1 MGTILFNGDSF
12 TYGDELDDTMVGSP
26 RMHTY
31 AHKLSN
37 QLQARYVN
45 LAQNGSSNQKIYR
58 TTTDF
63 LQKTD
68 RPISLVVITW
78 TNFGR
83 FELCENFSLEGD
95 QEIDIGR
102 ESDMNQ
108 IIVSHAMDRFKY
120 SNRDSTADKER
131 QRILKEYCE
140 NVWTMQTAVIHQ
152 VSYMNNIQFLCDQMG
167 IGVIQSVIHPHV
179 WQNVLHL
186 MKQKG
191 WHQFKANVTTG
202 LKRLRPECKVGL
214 GGDYDTIYTMSDRR
228 GTIKPRGHACEESHS
243 EFAEQLYNIIRE
255 HNVSN

>member
-12 TYGDELDDTMVGSP
+12 TYGDELDDSLIGAP

-45 LAQNGSSNQKIYR
+45 LAQNGASNQKIYR
-58 TTTDF
+58 TTNDF
-63 LQKTD
+63 LQQTS

-95 QEIDIGR
+95 EEIDIGR

-108 IIVSHAMDRFKY
+108 IIVSHAMDRFVY
-120 SNRDSTADKER
+120 TNRDSTADKER

-140 NVWTMQTAVIHQ
+140 KVWTMQTSVIHLL
-152 VSYMNNIQFLCDQMG
+152 SYMNNIQFLCDQMG

-179 WQNVLHL
+179 WNNVLHL
-186 MKQKG
+186 YKQKG
-191 WHQFKANVTTG
+191 WDAYKESVTEG
-202 LKRLRPECKVGL
+202 LRRLRPECKVGL
-214 GGDYDTIYTMSDRR
+214 GGNYDTIYSISEKM
-228 GTIKPRGHACEESHS
+228 GTVKPCGHACEKSHS
-243 EFAEQLYNIIRE
+243 IFAEQLYNIIQE

>member
-1 MGTILFNGDSF
+1 MGTTLFNGDSF
-12 TYGDELDDTMVGSP
+12 TYGDELDASLIGAP

-58 TTTDF
+58 TTNDF
-63 LQKTD
+63 LQTTE

-83 FELCENFSLEGD
+83 FELCEDFELEGD
-95 QEIDIGR
+95 KQIEMGR

-108 IIVSHAMDRFKY
+108 IIVSHRAHDFKY
-120 SNRDSTADKER
+120 TNKDSTADKTR
-131 QRILKEYCE
+131 QRILKQYCE
-140 NVWTMQTAVIHQ
+140 KVWTMQTAVLHQ

-167 IGVIQSVIHPHV
+167 IGVIQSVIHPHI
-179 WQNVLHL
+179 WQNVLNL
-186 MKQKG
+186 LGQKG
-191 WHQFKANVTTG
+191 YDGFKKNVGEG

-214 GGDYDTIYTMSDRR
+214 GGDYSTIYSISEKM
-228 GTIKPRGHACEESHS
+228 GTVKPRGHACEKSHS
-243 EFAEQLYNIIRE
+243 LFADQLYNIIE
-255 HNVSN
+255 EYNVSN